1 MNFKERRF
9 YKKNLR
15 EVLHTTLNPY
25 EPGVVRIH
33 LVPAKYRP
41 LKTEPSVVILNGKD
55 IVPINIAWAI
65 LLAIFIEEVNKFE
78 GNEVTDEQLQDV
90 ITRTV
95 NRAYEVYRKPGRIV
109 LKEDLNTILSVFID
123 IANGREP
130 KEKIGQLSI
139 GQYAKN
145 MKAPHRMDLMV
156 SSMKNGEKWNCNQK
170 CLHCYAAGQEHA
182 DTKELST
189 EEWKKIIDKCRN
201 ACIPQLTF
209 TGGEPTM
216 RDDLVELIDYSK
228 WFITRLNTNGA
239 KLTEELCSKLR
250 NASLDSIQITFYSV
264 NSEEHNKLVGAN
276 NYDKTVQG
284 IKNAIN
290 TGLAVSIN
298 TPLCSINKDYV
309 ETLKFLKSLGV
320 KYVTCSG
327 LIVTGNAT
335 KDASKETQLSS
346 DELYDILKQAKK
358 YTDDNLMEIAFTSP
372 GWIEEE
378 KLRELGISVPSCG
391 ACLSN
396 MAIAPDGEVVPCQS
410 WLGKDASL
418 GNILTT
424 KWETIWNNPKCK
436 HIRNE
441 SAKNLGICPLKNKN
455 SKKNNNNKETDNEN
469 NEDNKKEGTVEK

>member
-1 MNFKERRF
+1 MNYKERQF

-33 LVPAKYRP
+33 LVPAKYKP
-41 LKTEPSVVILNGKD
+41 FKTEPSVVILNGKD
-55 IVPINIAWAI
+55 IVPINLAWTI

-78 GNEVTDEQLQDV
+78 GNEVTEEQLQDV
-90 ITRTV
+90 VTRTV
-95 NRAYEVYRKPGRIV
+95 NRAFEVYRKPGRIV

-156 SSMKNGEKWNCNQK
+156 SSMKKGEHWNCNQK
-170 CLHCYAAGQEHA
+170 CLHCYAAGQNYA
-182 DTKELST
+182 DKKELST
-189 EEWKKIIDKCRN
+189 EEWKRIIDKCRS
-201 ACIPQLTF
+201 AYIPQLTF

-228 WFITRLNTNGA
+228 WFITRLNTNGV

-250 NASLDSIQITFYSV
+250 NASLDSLQITFYSS
-264 NSEEHNKLVGAN
+264 NAEEHNELVGAK
-276 NYDKTVQG
+276 NYDKTVEG
-284 IKNAIN
+284 IKNAIKA
-290 TGLAVSIN
+290 GLAISIN
-298 TPLCSINKDYV
+298 TPLCSLNKNYV
-309 ETLKFLKSLGV
+309 ETLKFLHSLGV

-335 KDASKETQLSS
+335 KDASKETQLSE
-346 DELYDILKQAKK
+346 DEIYQILKEAKK

-372 GWIEEE
+372 GWIKEE

-410 WLGKDASL
+410 WLGEGSGL
-418 GNILTT
+418 GNMLTN
-424 KWETIWNNPKCK
+424 KWETIWESPKCK

-441 SAKNLGICPLKNKN
+441 SAKNLGICPLRNKN
-455 SKKNNNNKETDNEN
+455 DKK
-469 NEDNKKEGTVEK
+469 GTGEK